1 MLTKGGKM
9 FYGNIIGRPKEMVKP
24 VLIRSVIVF
33 LVAVFCLG
41 AGIAE
46 AGPLMDRIEAG
57 KTIRLGFAN
66 EIPWAYPGEGNKPL
80 GFANAITIG
89 ALKEMGYENL
99 EPVVTDWGGLIPGL
113 KANRFDVIT
122 GGMYIL
128 NSRCQ
133 NVSFSEPIGIFGDAF
148 IVAKGNPKGLENYQ
162 DVKEKGAVFV
172 TGAGFNTVE
181 AAKAEGVPDSKIM
194 QVPGMS
200 EILAAVRSGRADAG
214 GLTYFS
220 ALNLAKEAKGAIEV
234 TNPSA
239 LPEKYLNWVG
249 IGFRKED
256 PDFLKKFNAA
266 LASYLGSNKMLKD
279 VKEYGYTKDQL
290 PGDMKTEWV
299 CTNR

>member
-1 MLTKGGKM
+1 
-9 FYGNIIGRPKEMVKP
+9 MVKS
-24 VLIRSVIVF
+24 IIQRSVLML
-33 LVAVFCLG
+33 LVVLFSLS
-41 AGIAE
+41 AGIAD

-57 KTIRLGFAN
+57 ETIRLGFAN
-66 EIPWAYPGEGNKPL
+66 EVPWAYPGEGNKPL
-80 GFANAITIG
+80 GFVNAITIG
-89 ALKEMGYENL
+89 ALKEMGYTNI

-128 NSRCQ
+128 KSRCE

-148 IVAKGNPKGLENYQ
+148 IVAKGNPKGLQNYQ
-162 DVKEKGAVFV
+162 DIKEKSAVFV

-181 AAKAEGVPDSKIM
+181 AAKDEGVPESKIM

-220 ALNLAKEAKGAIEV
+220 ALNLAKEAGDAIEV

-266 LASYLGSNKMLKD
+266 LKSHLGSEKMLKT

-299 CTNR
+299 CSNR

>member
-1 MLTKGGKM
+1 MY
-9 FYGNIIGRPKEMVKP
+9 FYKKSGSPNVMVKR
-24 VLIRSVIVF
+24 IIQRSVLMLLIMLF
-33 LVAVFCLG
+33 SFS
-41 AGIAE
+41 AGIAD

-57 KTIRLGFAN
+57 ETIRLGFAN
-66 EIPWAYPGEGNKPL
+66 EVPWAYPGEGNKPL

-89 ALKEMGYENL
+89 ALKEMGYTKI

-128 NSRCQ
+128 KSRCE

-148 IVAKGNPKGLENYQ
+148 IVAKGNPKGLKNYQ
-162 DVKEKGAVFV
+162 DIKKTGAVFV

-181 AAKAEGVPDSKIM
+181 AAKSEGVPDSKIM

-220 ALNLAKEAKGAIEV
+220 ALNLAKEAGDAIEV

-266 LASYLGSNKMLKD
+266 LKSYLGSEKMLNT

-299 CTNR
+299 CSNR

>member
-1 MLTKGGKM
+1 MG
-9 FYGNIIGRPKEMVKP
+9 IGDANP
-24 VLIRSVIVF
+24 L
-33 LVAVFCLG
+33 LVAFGVIG
-41 AGIAE
+41 AGIQGE
-46 AGPLMDRIEAG
+46 EI
-57 KTIRLGFAN
+57 AN
-66 EIPWAYPGEGNKPL
+66 LEVSP
-80 GFANAITIG
+80 TIG
-89 ALKEMGYENL
+89 K
-99 EPVVTDWGGLIPGL
+99 
-113 KANRFDVIT
+113 
-122 GGMYIL
+122 
-128 NSRCQ
+128 
-133 NVSFSEPIGIFGDAF
+133 FGDAF
-148 IVAKGNPKGLENYQ
+148 IVAKGNPKGIQNYQ
-162 DVKEKGAVFV
+162 DIKDKGAVFV
-172 TGAGFNTVE
+172 TGAGFNTVK
-181 AAKAEGVPDSKIM
+181 AAKDEGVPESKIM

-220 ALNLAKEAKGAIEV
+220 ALNLAREAEGDIEV
-234 TNPSA
+234 TDPFA

>member
-1 MLTKGGKM
+1 M
-9 FYGNIIGRPKEMVKP
+9 FYNKISQKTGKGINSIVQRWMVM
-24 VLIRSVIVF
+24 F
-33 LVAVFCLG
+33 LAAVFCLG
-41 AGIAE
+41 ANIAD
-46 AGPLMDRIEAG
+46 AGPLMDRIESG
-57 KTIRLGFAN
+57 ETIRLGFAN

-89 ALKEMGYENL
+89 ILKEMGYTNL

-113 KANRFDVIT
+113 KANRFDIIT

-128 NSRCQ
+128 KSRCE

-148 IVAKGNPKGLENYQ
+148 IVARGNPKGLQNYQ
-162 DVKEKGAVFV
+162 DIKAKDAVFV

-181 AAKAEGVPDSKIM
+181 AAKDEGVPESKIM

-214 GLTYFS
+214 GVTYFS
-220 ALNLAKEAKGAIEV
+220 ALELAKEAGDAIDV

-249 IGFRKED
+249 IGFRKD
-256 PDFLKKFNAA
+256 DGDFLAKFNAA
-266 LASYLGSNKMLKD
+266 LTSYIGSEKMLKD
-279 VKEYGYTKDQL
+279 VEEYGYSKDQL
-290 PGDMKTEWV
+290 PGDMKTQWV
-299 CTNR
+299 CENR

>member
-1 MLTKGGKM
+1 MYCSRLT
-9 FYGNIIGRPKEMVKP
+9 GRPKGIFNR
-24 VLIRSVIVF
+24 LIRGSILVLLVTVF
-33 LVAVFCLG
+33 FLAPGVAD
-41 AGIAE
+41 
-46 AGPLMDRIEAG
+46 AGPLMDRIGAG
-57 KTIRLGFAN
+57 ETIRLGFAN

-89 ALKEMGYENL
+89 ILEEMGYTNL

-113 KANRFDVIT
+113 KANRFDIIT

-128 NSRCQ
+128 KSRCE

-148 IVAKGNPKGLENYQ
+148 IVAKGNPKGLQNYQ
-162 DVKEKGAVFV
+162 DIKSKGAVFV

-181 AAKAEGVPDSKIM
+181 AAKDEGVPESKIM

-214 GLTYFS
+214 GVTYFS
-220 ALNLAKEAKGAIEV
+220 ALELAKEAGDAIEV

-249 IGFRKED
+249 IGFSKD
-256 PDFLKKFNAA
+256 DGDFLAKFNTA
-266 LASYLGSNKMLKD
+266 LKSYIGSEKMLKD
-279 VKEYGYTKDQL
+279 VEQYGYGKDQL
-290 PGDMKTEWV
+290 PGDMKTQWV
-299 CTNR
+299 CENR

>member
-1 MLTKGGKM
+1 MFFYRSEVSKSRPGK
-9 FYGNIIGRPKEMVKP
+9 
-24 VLIRSVIVF
+24 VLKKIVRTSVFVF
-33 LVAVFCLG
+33 LGAVFVLG
-41 AGIAE
+41 AAVAD
-46 AGPLMDRIEAG
+46 AGPLMDRIDSG

-66 EIPWAYPGEGNKPL
+66 EVPWAYPGENNKPL

-89 ALKEMGYENL
+89 ILEDMGYTNI

-113 KANRFDVIT
+113 KANRFDIIT

-133 NVSFSEPIGIFGDAF
+133 NVAFSEPIGIFGDAF
-148 IVAKGNPKGLENYQ
+148 IVAKGNPKRLQNYQ
-162 DVKEKGAVFV
+162 DLVKKNAVFV

-181 AAKAEGVPDSKIM
+181 AAKDEGVPDKNIM

-200 EILAAVRSGRADAG
+200 EILAAVKSGRADAG

-256 PDFLKKFNAA
+256 PEFLKKFNAA
-266 LASYLGSNKMLKD
+266 LKASMGSKKMLKS
-279 VKEYGYTKDQL
+279 VKQYGYSKDQL
-290 PGDMKTEWV
+290 PGDMNTDWV
-299 CTNR
+299 CENR

>member
-1 MLTKGGKM
+1 MFFRSVTGK
-9 FYGNIIGRPKEMVKP
+9 PKEKSRH
-24 VLIRSVIVF
+24 VLKRSAIIF
-33 LVAVFCLG
+33 LVAVFFLA
-41 AGIAE
+41 AGMAD
-46 AGPLMDRIEAG
+46 AGPLMDRIKGGE
-57 KTIRLGFAN
+57 TIRLGFAN
-66 EIPWAYPGEGNKPL
+66 EVPWAYPGEGNKPL

-89 ALKEMGYENL
+89 VLKEMGYENY

-162 DVKEKGAVFV
+162 DIVEKKAVFV

-181 AAKAEGVPDSKIM
+181 AAKSEGVPESKIM
-194 QVPGMS
+194 QVPGMT

-220 ALNLAKEAKGAIEV
+220 ALNLAKEAEGAIEV

-249 IGFRKED
+249 IGFRNED
-256 PDFLKKFNAA
+256 GDFLKKFNAA
-266 LASYLGSNKMLKD
+266 LKAYLGTDKMLKD
-279 VKEYGYTKDQL
+279 VEQYGYSKDQL
-290 PGDMKTEWV
+290 PGDMNTEWV
-299 CTNR
+299 CKNR

>member
-1 MLTKGGKM
+1 M
-9 FYGNIIGRPKEMVKP
+9 FFYRSKS
-24 VLIRSVIVF
+24 RSVNELKEIVKISVFAF
-33 LVAVFCLG
+33 LAAVFVMG
-41 AGIAE
+41 AAVAD
-46 AGPLMDRIEAG
+46 AGPLMDRIEDG

-66 EIPWAYPGEGNKPL
+66 EIPWAYPGENNKPL

-89 ALKEMGYENL
+89 ILKEMGYTNL

-133 NVSFSEPIGIFGDAF
+133 NVAFSEPIGIFGDAF
-148 IVAKGNPKGLENYQ
+148 IVAKGNPKGLQNYK
-162 DVKEKGAVFV
+162 DLVAKNAKFV

-181 AAKAEGVPDSKIM
+181 AAKDEGVAEKNIM

-200 EILAAVRSGRADAG
+200 EILAAVKAGRADAG
-214 GLTYFS
+214 GVTYFS
-220 ALNLAKEAKGAIEV
+220 ALELAKEAPDAIEV

-256 PDFLKKFNAA
+256 PGFLKKFNAA
-266 LASYLGSNKMLKD
+266 LEKYIGSGQMLKD
-279 VKEYGYTKDQL
+279 VEQYGYGKDQL

-299 CTNR
+299 CENR